1 MPSRAWR
8 KRIGAFRRRIRELRE
23 RLAKIDARIREEW
36 RKRVRDAVRR
46 YADTSRKSARS
57 RGVELKVRNVNVDSA
72 HRIEREVR
80 KTAWS
85 TELPNVQVQKP
96 DFRLIAKV
104 SYVLLKLALAFAPDS
119 VRGIYLAVQNIVNR
133 KYRKL
138 AMSTNIYRGDA
149 PKNTKQALMMLVAM
163 LIKWGQRFFTTVMK
177 IAERIKSWNDKVRIE
192 FWSGYYIEMPV
203 FLYAFTGW
211 IAERIRAITL
221 GFRELSLRRLVR
233 HCSAYASVK
242 GLRYTGM
249 ISGWRIWKRRWK
261 ICGNYCNQYS
271 HWEKDVCTQICE
283 DIMSSIEPDRLEY
296 ALNYLPSYV
305 EKYMQ
310 RLTG

>member
-1 MPSRAWR
+1 
-8 KRIGAFRRRIRELRE
+8 
-23 RLAKIDARIREEW
+23 
-36 RKRVRDAVRR
+36 
-46 YADTSRKSARS
+46 
-57 RGVELKVRNVNVDSA
+57 VELKVRNVNVDSA

-96 DFRLIAKV
+96 DFRLIEHRTCRTSKV
-104 SYVLLKLALAFAPDS
+104 SYINLKHALAYTADRI
-119 VRGIYLAVQNIVNR
+119 RGIYLAVQNIVNR

-138 AMSTNIYRGDA
+138 AISTNIIKADA
-149 PKNTKQALMMLVAM
+149 PKNAKQALMMLVAM
-163 LIKWGQRFFTTVMK
+163 LIKWGLRFFTTVMK
-177 IAERIKSWNDKVRIE
+177 IADRISSWSDRIRIE
-192 FWSGYYIEMPV
+192 FASGYYVEQPA
-203 FLYAFTGW
+203 FLWGFAGW

-233 HCSAYASVK
+233 HCSAYASVA
-242 GLRYTGM
+242 GLRYQGLV
-249 ISGWRIWKRRWK
+249 SGWRIWKRRWK